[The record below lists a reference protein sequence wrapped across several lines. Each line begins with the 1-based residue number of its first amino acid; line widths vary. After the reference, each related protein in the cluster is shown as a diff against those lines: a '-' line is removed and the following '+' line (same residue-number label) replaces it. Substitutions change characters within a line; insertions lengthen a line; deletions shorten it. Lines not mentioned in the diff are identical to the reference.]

1 MQTEISEKL
10 MAALQQSYVETSTQW
25 AGAHDD
31 SISGNRLNTDRYPRG
46 LGWRGEAIMPH
57 SLFAVDGRR
66 IRHGAT
72 SSTLLPPPTS
82 DDNVGGVT
90 CPT

>member
-31 SISGNRLNTDRYPRG
+31 SISGNRINTDHYPRG
-46 LGWRGEAIMPH
+46 HGVAGGGHNAPFSFRSRRSTH
-57 SLFAVDGRR
+57 SAWGDVVDA
-66 IRHGAT
+66 AT
-72 SSTLLPPPTS
+72 APDLR
-82 DDNVGGVT
+82 
-90 CPT
+90 